1 MMPGVFYGKY
11 SERNN
16 SYANAGNANVGR
28 FRLGHTLVLPDG
40 RVFRFVLNDGTI
52 EVAGNLYQSTVSVAN
67 HRNVVPDTAR
77 AIGAVEVSATLG
89 GTAAG
94 IDIYAEGSV
103 HANDAT
109 GQGYYYRIN
118 RAIAAGQAHA
128 AADSSAILTVN
139 LEAHESVQV
148 ALAAT
153 TSQVSFT
160 RNKYHQVLIHPAPPT
175 GNVVGVS
182 PGVAAA
188 DEFYW
193 SQVKGYASVL
203 ADGTLLEGLHAQ
215 ASITTNGAVETLKR
229 RIRTGG
235 TGAGDVTDFV
245 ALLDQDSAEVAAEVG
260 TVGVNT
266 TNDITG
272 PISINAPVVGMI
284 VNPNATTEYALIDL
298 NID

>member
-1 MMPGVFYGKY
+1 MPGVFYGKY
-11 SERNN
+11 SEKNN
-16 SYANAGNANVGR
+16 SYANAGNDNVGR
-28 FRLGHTLVLPDG
+28 FRLGHSLILPDG
-40 RVFRFVLNDGTI
+40 RVFRFVLNDGTV

-67 HRNVVPDTAR
+67 HRNATADASR
-77 AIGAVEVSATLG
+77 AVGAVQISATLG

-109 GQGYYYRIN
+109 GEGNYYRIN
-118 RAIAAGQAHA
+118 RAIEAGQAHA
-128 AADSSAILTVN
+128 AADSSAVLTVN

-148 ALAAT
+148 ALASS

-215 ASITTNGAVETLKR
+215 ASITTPGAVETLKR
-229 RIRTGG
+229 RIRTGS
-235 TGAGDVTDFV
+235 TGAGDVTVFV
-245 ALLDQDSAEVAAEVG
+245 ALEDQDGAEVAAELG
-260 TVGVNT
+260 TIAVNT

-272 PISINAPVVGMI
+272 PIAINAPVVGMI

-298 NID
+298 NIE

>member
-1 MMPGVFYGKY
+1 MPGVFYGKY

-28 FRLGHTLVLPDG
+28 FPLGHTLVLPDG
-40 RVFRFVLNDGTI
+40 RVFRFVLNDG
-52 EVAGNLYQSTVSVAN
+52 
-67 HRNVVPDTAR
+67 
-77 AIGAVEVSATLG
+77 AIGAVEISATLG

-103 HANDAT
+103 HSNDAT
-109 GQGYYYRIN
+109 GEGYHYRIK

-128 AADSSAILTVN
+128 AVDSSAIMTVN

-215 ASITTNGAVETLKR
+215 ASITTAGAVETLKR
-229 RIRTGG
+229 RVRTGG

-245 ALLDQDSAEVAAEVG
+245 ALEDLDGAEVAAELG
-260 TVGVNT
+260 TIGVNT

-272 PISINAPVVGMI
+272 PIEINAPVVGI
-284 VNPNATTEYALIDL
+284 VVNPNVTTEYGLIDL
-298 NID
+298 DIS

>member
-1 MMPGVFYGKY
+1 MPGVFYGKY

-28 FRLGHTLVLPDG
+28 FPLGHTLVLPDG

-52 EVAGNLYQSTVSVAN
+52 EVAGNLYQSTVTVAN

-77 AIGAVEVSATLG
+77 AIGAVEISATLG
-89 GTAAG
+89 STAAG

-103 HANDAT
+103 HSNDAT
-109 GQGYYYRIN
+109 GEGYHYRIK

-128 AADSSAILTVN
+128 AVDSSAIMTVN

-160 RNKYHQVLIHPAPPT
+160 RNKYQQVLIHPAPPT

-188 DEFYW
+188 D
-193 SQVKGYASVL
+193 
-203 ADGTLLEGLHAQ
+203 
-215 ASITTNGAVETLKR
+215 
-229 RIRTGG
+229 
-235 TGAGDVTDFV
+235 
-245 ALLDQDSAEVAAEVG
+245 
-260 TVGVNT
+260 
-266 TNDITG
+266 
-272 PISINAPVVGMI
+272 
-284 VNPNATTEYALIDL
+284 
-298 NID
+298 